1 MYPITTNRIY
11 VNSAWRT
18 EGANMYL
25 KLQHLVFGCAW
36 SGWIGIIIVIASYE
50 LDMAGM
56 PEMTGIAGP

>member
-1 MYPITTNRIY
+1 
-11 VNSAWRT
+11 
-18 EGANMYL
+18 MYL